1 MAQGNGSTG
10 ATGVGAPI
18 PASSAPG
25 GTSRRR
31 DPVTVERLRMLGAV
45 ARTGSIAAAGRT
57 LGVTASAVS
66 QQLSAFE
73 RDADVALLDRVGN
86 RITLTAAGHA
96 LVDHAALVSDALD
109 AASADLD
116 RLRGS
121 VGGPFRIASVTSA
134 AATVVSSAVAALR
147 SSCPELDVTVVDE
160 EPVRSLDRLARG
172 EVDLAVVDEYDHAPH
187 PLADVLTGVELLREP
202 LLVVVPPGWVPLSER
217 VGTGPSGA
225 PGAGPAAAAVPV
237 AVGIQDRTSWRLLSL
252 AELEHET
259 WVLAPTEAACGAAV
273 RAACRAI
280 GFEPDV
286 RWETDD
292 ILAHLSHVA
301 AGHGVAVLPE
311 LAVRPGVAHVEVH
324 ALADPPLT
332 RRLLAVT
339 RTATVPR
346 PAVAA
351 VSAALL
357 AAVPAR

>member
-1 MAQGNGSTG
+1 MNVGNGG
-10 ATGVGAPI
+10 AA
-18 PASSAPG
+18 AA
-25 GTSRRR
+25 RRR
-31 DPVTVERLRMLGAV
+31 DPVTVERLRVLGEV
-45 ARTGSIAAAGRT
+45 ARTGSIAAAGRA

-73 RDADVALLDRVGN
+73 REAEVALVDRVGN
-86 RITLTAAGHA
+86 RVTLTAAGHA
-96 LVDHAALVSDALD
+96 LVDHAALVADALD

-134 AATVVSSAVAALR
+134 AATVVSEAVIALR
-147 SSCPELDVTVVDE
+147 ASCPELEVTVVDE
-160 EPVRSLDRLARG
+160 EPLRSLDRLGRG
-172 EVDLAVVDEYDHAPH
+172 EVDLAVVDEYEHAPH
-187 PLADVLTGVELLREP
+187 PLADAFTGVELLREP
-202 LLVVVPPGWVPLSER
+202 LLVVVPPGWVPASER
-217 VGTGPSGA
+217 SGA
-225 PGAGPAAAAVPV
+225 HGDAARGPAPV
-237 AVGIQDRTSWRLLSL
+237 APLDRTTWRLLSL

-259 WVLAPTEAACGAAV
+259 WVLAPGEAACGAAV

-280 GFEPDV
+280 GFDPDV
-286 RWETDD
+286 RWVTDD

-301 AGHGVAVLPE
+301 AGHGVAVLPQ

-351 VSAALL
+351 VSAALV
-357 AAVPAR
+357 AAVAAVSAPR